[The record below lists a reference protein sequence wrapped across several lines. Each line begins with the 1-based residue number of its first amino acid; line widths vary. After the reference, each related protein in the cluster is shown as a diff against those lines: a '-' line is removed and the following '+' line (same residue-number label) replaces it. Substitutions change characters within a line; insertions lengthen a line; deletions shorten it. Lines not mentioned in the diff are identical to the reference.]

1 MKRIAIIVLSML
13 LIFSADTEGLLP
25 FNLLVDH
32 YEQIT
37 RNIELFKLETEIWF
51 TGTSVASAWGY
62 DIALIEAVGI
72 QSS

>member
-13 LIFSADTEGLLP
+13 LIFSADSEGLLP

-37 RNIELFKLETEIWF
+37 RNIELFKLETEI
-51 TGTSVASAWGY
+51 
-62 DIALIEAVGI
+62 
-72 QSS
+72 